1 MLISFDVINERDF
14 DFPLTFKNFPVIRE
28 NPTMA
33 MEIEPIGAAA
43 QQVVE
48 EEVLDESG
56 DEADFLPNLLKMGG
70 Q

>member
-1 MLISFDVINERDF
+1 
-14 DFPLTFKNFPVIRE
+14 
-28 NPTMA
+28 MA

>member
-1 MLISFDVINERDF
+1 
-14 DFPLTFKNFPVIRE
+14 
-28 NPTMA
+28 MA
-33 MEIEPIGAAA
+33 MDVEPNGQAAH
-43 QQVVE
+43 QVVE

>member
-1 MLISFDVINERDF
+1 MYERDF

-28 NPTMA
+28 NTTMA
-33 MEIEPIGAAA
+33 MENEPNGSAA

-56 DEADFLPNLLKMGG
+56 DEADFLPNLLKIGG